1 MEYLGMS
8 DLVGRWVYTPQ
19 GVRKLAKSNGFPK
32 PAFTVNAGR
41 VPVWELPQI
50 EVYEAQHLE
59 LFDHRRKLRKQ
70 RGYAIAKRKGFPST
84 EHGETES

>member
-1 MEYLGMS
+1 MEYLGIG
-8 DLVGRWVYTPQ
+8 DLIERWIYTPR
-19 GVRKLAKSNGFPK
+19 GTRKLAKSNGFPK
-32 PAFTVNAGR
+32 PAFSVNAGR

-70 RGYAIAKRKGFPST
+70 RGYALAKRKGFPST
-84 EHGETES
+84 EQGETE